1 MDESYKFHHFGLF
14 KFRKHLFICFH
25 DSLFEFQCTKSHGG
39 KAGVLKKPGLVNKVL
54 MTEEAEMCQCSA
66 AGPSCDKLLV
76 EVTLANVRPE
86 PSGRL
91 ACKQLPHCVTLTP
104 AAAGSAYCSRLPVKA
119 SH

>member
-1 MDESYKFHHFGLF
+1 M
-14 KFRKHLFICFH
+14 
-25 DSLFEFQCTKSHGG
+25 
-39 KAGVLKKPGLVNKVL
+39 LKKPGLVIKVL

-91 ACKQLPHCVTLTP
+91 ACKQLPHCVTPTP

-119 SH
+119 SR